1 MKREFLYRLVAV
13 AIFCFSSLLIK
24 SEMTTC
30 KIKCKETLSKIAS
43 QRPIFKKEF
52 NDNNVLPHDGFFIKI

>member
-13 AIFCFSSLLIK
+13 AISCLSSLLIK

-30 KIKCKETLSKIAS
+30 KIKCTKTLSKIAS
-43 QRPIFKKEF
+43 QRPTFKKEM
-52 NDNNVLPHDGFFIKI
+52 NENAVLPRDGFFIKI